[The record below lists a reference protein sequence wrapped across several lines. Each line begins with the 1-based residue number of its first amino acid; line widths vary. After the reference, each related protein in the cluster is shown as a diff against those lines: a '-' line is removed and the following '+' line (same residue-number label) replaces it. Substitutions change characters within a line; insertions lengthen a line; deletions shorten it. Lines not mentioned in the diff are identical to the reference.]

1 MGNLLV
7 AGFFGCIIL
16 IMAMLLCVVL
26 VRILIQI
33 GQLILACYKCCFPE
47 HTDGSSI
54 WHIGCCCF
62 DVFIECS
69 RESWCDI
76 FTRYDPRN
84 CLVFETLFFVLR
96 DQLYYHCCNQ
106 WGCMSRYFG
115 CRCCRKSIKKIV
127 PIKKNYNNNHIIII
141 NPYDNNYKLG
151 TVSKTVNIV

>member
-1 MGNLLV
+1 MSNLII
-7 AGFFGCIIL
+7 AGFLGCIMIV
-16 IMAMLLCVVL
+16 MAIFLCLVVA
-26 VRILIQI
+26 RILIQI
-33 GQLILACYKCCFPE
+33 GQLILACYECCCPE
-47 HTDGSSI
+47 HNRRSI
-54 WHIGCCCF
+54 WHFGCCCF
-62 DVFIECS
+62 DVFINCS
-69 RESWCDI
+69 REGWCDV

-84 CLVFETLFFVLR
+84 CLVLTTLFFVLR
-96 DQLYYHCCNQ
+96 DQLYFHCCNQ